1 MDADFSP
8 AFHIMAKPIGPA
20 CNLNCTYCYYIEK
33 QALFGHKKKNFR
45 MSGRVLEEF
54 IKKYITTQDIPEI
67 AFTWQGGEPTLLG
80 IDFFKTVVS
89 LQKKYAG
96 GKTVT
101 NAIQTNGTLLTNEWC
116 AFFAENRFLVGLSID
131 GPEEVHDQYRVDK
144 AGRGTFKKVLTAL
157 QLLRKHRVDVNA
169 LACITRKSAGR
180 PLDVYRFLKE
190 VGIQF
195 IQFIPIVERVPDE
208 EARRLGLHLA
218 MPPAGSQGAH
228 HAETTPWSVEPEG
241 FGDFLIRV
249 FDQWVR
255 NDVGAVHVMNF
266 EALLGAWMGL
276 DAATCVYAKECGQSL
291 VMEHNGD
298 IYACDHF
305 VYPEHRLGNI
315 LEDMP
320 RALIKASMQAG
331 FGSRKHSTLP
341 RACRNCD
348 VLFACRG
355 ECPKHRFCKTE
366 EGEPGLN
373 YLCRGYKKFLT
384 HIDKYMKTMAVLIQ
398 NGYPASR
405 IMDAIKDPIALYAK
419 SQTGASK

>member
-1 MDADFSP
+1 MAAQFSP

-33 QALFGHKKKNFR
+33 HALFEHKKKNFR
-45 MSGRVLEEF
+45 MSGQVLEEF
-54 IKKYITTQDIPEI
+54 IKKYITSQDIPEI

-80 IDFFKTVVS
+80 IEFFENVVS

-131 GPEEVHDQYRVDK
+131 GPKEIHDRYRVDT
-144 AGRGTFKKVLTAL
+144 AGNGTFDRVYTGL
-157 QLLRKHRVDVNA
+157 QLLQKHHVAVNA
-169 LACITRKSAGR
+169 LTCITRESAMY
-180 PLDVYRFLKE
+180 PLEIYRFLKE
-190 VGIQF
+190 AGIGF
-195 IQFIPIVERVPDE
+195 IQFIPIVERVADKAAIGLGLKLAGPPEVDE
-208 EARRLGLHLA
+208 ET
-218 MPPAGSQGAH
+218 SS
-228 HAETTPWSVEPEG
+228 AETTPWSVAPEAY
-241 FGDFLIRV
+241 GDFLIQV

-255 NDVGAVHVMNF
+255 SDVGTVFVMNF
-266 EALLGAWMGL
+266 EAWLGAWMGL

-305 VYPEHRLGNI
+305 VYPKHRLGNI
-315 LEDMP
+315 VNDMP
-320 RALIKASMQAG
+320 HELIRTSRQAG
-331 FGSRKHSTLP
+331 FGSRKHSALP
-341 RACRNCD
+341 RACRSCD

-373 YLCRGYKKFLT
+373 YLCKGYKKVFT
-384 HIDKYMKTMAVLIQ
+384 HIDKYMKTMALLL
-398 NGYPASR
+398 NKGYPAEKV
-405 IMDAIKDPIALYAK
+405 MDAIRGPIALYPY
-419 SQTGASK
+419 